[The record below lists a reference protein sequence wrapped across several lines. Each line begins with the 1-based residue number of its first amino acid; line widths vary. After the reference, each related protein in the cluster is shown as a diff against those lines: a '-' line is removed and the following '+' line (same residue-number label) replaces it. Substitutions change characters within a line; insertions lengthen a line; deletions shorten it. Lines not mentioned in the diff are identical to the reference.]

1 VSRVIAWFAT
11 NHVAANL
18 LMAILVI
25 GGITSF
31 PAIRKQT
38 FPDIDVDIV
47 TVSVEYRG
55 AAPEEVEEGVCVRI
69 EEAVEGVEGVEEISS
84 TAVEGVCAVSIELI
98 SGTDVTKA
106 TNDIKNQVD
115 AITTFPE
122 DTEKPIVAKVTPT
135 RPVMDLALS
144 GAVEE
149 ATLKQLGQR
158 VRDEIAALEGVTQVE
173 LLATRPYEVSIEVP
187 EARLRRHGLSFDQV
201 ADAVRRS
208 SLDLPGGSIKT
219 EGGEILLRTKGQAY
233 RGPDFERLVL
243 LTRADGTRI
252 TLGDVATVI
261 DGFEDIDRTTS
272 FDGEPAVLVRVSRVG
287 DQSTLAIGSAV
298 EAYVAGAQSRLPEG
312 LTLTIWQD
320 QTKLLTGRIEILMKN
335 GRAGFFLVLLVL
347 ALFLRLRL
355 ALWVAVGVPV
365 SFAGALFVMAPLE
378 IGINVIST
386 FAFILV
392 LGILVDDA
400 IVMGESAYTWQ
411 EKTGDRLQG
420 AIIGAQRVV
429 TPVIFGV
436 LTTVA
441 AFMPLLLIEGGL
453 GQVFGVMAS
462 VTIACLLFSMVEST
476 LILPAHL
483 GHGKPVTG
491 EGVRAGAGRWSQLQD
506 RFARGLENLIHGP
519 YRRALGR
526 VLEFRYAAVAVTMAL
541 LLWSVAWIGSG
552 RMTFSFFPPV
562 EGDEVTGLITM
573 PQGTPAD
580 KTAVAA
586 QQLVDAISVLQAELD
601 AEFPVEGG
609 SHVRHVMVSVGGQ
622 PFKDSEGGGPGG
634 GTSLSVSGSHLA
646 EIVLELVPS
655 EDRVLGT
662 REIEK
667 RWRALAGVV
676 PEAVE
681 VSYFSS
687 IFAAGEAINLQLQ
700 SSRIDH
706 LTEAAERLKTKLAE
720 YPGVIDIADSFR
732 AGKREVKLDILPA
745 AETLGLT
752 LSDMARQVRQAF
764 YGEEVQRIQ
773 RGRDDVRV
781 MVRYPADER
790 RSLGDLENMRIRTID
805 GVEVPFGTVARAELG
820 RGYSTI
826 RRSDRQRVV
835 NVTTDIDRSL
845 ISEGEVLRN
854 LGAGALPA
862 ILSDYPGMTV
872 SLEGQQREQRRTAAG
887 LVRWYPVALF
897 LIYALLAVPLR
908 SYLQPLLIMSVIPF
922 GVVGAIV
929 GHLLMGR
936 DLSMMSVM
944 GIIAL
949 SGVVVNSSLVLVH
962 YVNTRRADGLSF
974 GEAVVDAAQA
984 RFRPIVLTA
993 ATTFAGLVP
1002 LMLERSTQAQFLI
1015 PMAISIS
1022 FGVVFATLV
1031 TLFVVPSGYLI
1042 LEDMRGLPERAR
1054 EAVQR
1059 RRRRPRLAP
1068 VGAPGVAARS
1078 RAPQAGPGR

>member
-1 VSRVIAWFAT
+1 LSRVIAWFAQ

-18 LMAILVI
+18 LMAILLI
-25 GGITSF
+25 GGLTSL
-31 PAIRKQT
+31 PSIRKQT

-69 EEAVEGVEGVEEISS
+69 EEAVDGIEGVEQVTS
-84 TAVEGVCAVSIELI
+84 TAVEGVCGVSVELI

-106 TNDIKNQVD
+106 TDDIKNQVD
-115 AITTFPE
+115 SITTFPE
-122 DTEKPIVAKVTPT
+122 DTEQPIIAKVTPA

-144 GAVEE
+144 GAIEE
-149 ATLKQLGQR
+149 ATLKELGQR
-158 VRDEIAALEGVTQVE
+158 VRDEIASLEGISQVD

-187 EARLRRHGLSFDQV
+187 EANLRRHGLSFDQV
-201 ADAVRRS
+201 AEAVRRS

-219 EGGEILLRTKGQAY
+219 DGGEILLRTKGQAY
-233 RGPDFERLVL
+233 RGPEFERLVL
-243 LTRADGTRI
+243 LTRADGTRV
-252 TLGDVATVI
+252 TLGDVATVV

-287 DQSTLAIGSAV
+287 DQSSLGIGAAV
-298 EAYVAGAQSRLPEG
+298 EGYVANARARLPEG
-312 LTLTIWQD
+312 VNLTIWQD
-320 QTKLLTGRIEILMKN
+320 QTEILTGRLDVLMRN
-335 GRAGFFLVLLVL
+335 GRAGFFFVLIVL

-355 ALWVAVGVPV
+355 AFWVAVGVPV

-378 IGINVIST
+378 IGINVISS

-411 EKTGDRLQG
+411 QKTGDRLQG
-420 AIIGAQRVV
+420 AIVGAQKVV

-462 VTIACLLFSMVEST
+462 VTIACLIFSIVEST
-476 LILPAHL
+476 LVLPAHL
-483 GHGKPVTG
+483 GHGKAVTG
-491 EGVRAGAGRWSQLQD
+491 ELKSDAGAWARLQD
-506 RFARGLENLIHGP
+506 RFAKGLEHFTHDR
-519 YRRALGR
+519 YQRALKR
-526 VLEFRYAAVAVTMAL
+526 VLAFRYAAVAVIVAL
-541 LLWSVAWIGSG
+541 LLWSVAWVGSG
-552 RMTFSFFPPV
+552 RMSFSFFPPV
-562 EGDEVTGLITM
+562 EGDEVTGLVTM
-573 PQGTPAD
+573 PQGTPAE
-580 KTAVAA
+580 KTALAA

-601 AEFPVEGG
+601 AEYEVEGAD
-609 SHVRHVMVSVGGQ
+609 SHVQHVMVSVGGQ
-622 PFKDSEGGGPGG
+622 PFKDTEGSGPGG
-634 GTSLSVSGSHLA
+634 GGGGIAASGSHLA
-646 EIVLELVPS
+646 EIVLELVPA

-667 RWRALAGVV
+667 RWRALTGLV

-681 VSYFSS
+681 VTYFSS

-700 SSRIDH
+700 STRIDH
-706 LTEAAERLKTKLAE
+706 LTEAAERLKAKLAE
-720 YPGVIDIADSFR
+720 FPGVLDIADSFR
-732 AGKREVKLDILPA
+732 AGKREVELDILPA
-745 AETLGLT
+745 AETLGLS
-752 LSDMARQVRQAF
+752 LSDLARQVRQAF

-790 RSLGDLENMRIRTID
+790 RSLGDLENMRIRAAD
-805 GVEVPFGTVARAELG
+805 GTEIPFATVAHAEFG

-835 NVTTDIDRSL
+835 NVTTDIDRGI
-845 ISEGEVLRN
+845 ISEGEVL
-854 LGAGALPA
+854 GALQAGPLPE

-887 LVRWYPVALF
+887 LRRWYPVALF

-908 SYLQPLLIMSVIPF
+908 SYFQPLLIMSVIPF
-922 GVVGAIV
+922 GLVGAFA

-936 DLSMMSVM
+936 NLSMMSIM

-962 YVNTRRADGLSF
+962 YVNSRRSEGAPLGD
-974 GEAVVDAAQA
+974 AVVDAAMA

-993 ATTFAGLVP
+993 ATTFVGLMP
-1002 LMLERSTQAQFLI
+1002 LMTERSTQAQFLI

-1022 FGVVFATLV
+1022 FGVLFATVV

-1042 LEDMRGLPERAR
+1042 LEDLRRLPGRI
-1054 EAVQR
+1054 
-1059 RRRRPRLAP
+1059 
-1068 VGAPGVAARS
+1068 AARVRAGRGR
-1078 RAPQAGPGR
+1078 RAPLGAEPGIVARSPSRPELSS

>member
-1 VSRVIAWFAT
+1 VSRVIAWFAH

-18 LMAILVI
+18 VMAIMLI
-25 GGITSF
+25 GGLTSL
-31 PAIRKQT
+31 PSIRKQT

-47 TVSVEYRG
+47 SVSVEYRG
-55 AAPEEVEEGVCVRI
+55 AAPEEVEEGVCVRV
-69 EEAVEGVEGVEEISS
+69 EEAVEGVEGVEQVTS
-84 TAVEGVCAVSIELI
+84 TAVEGVCGVSIELI

-106 TNDIKNQVD
+106 TDDIKNQVD
-115 AITTFPE
+115 SITTFPE
-122 DTEKPIVAKVTPT
+122 DTEQPIIAKVTPT
-135 RPVMDLALS
+135 RPVMDLALF

-149 ATLKQLGQR
+149 ATLKELGQR
-158 VRDEIAALEGVTQVE
+158 VRDELAALEGVTQVE

-187 EARLRRHGLSFDQV
+187 EANLRRHGLSFDQV
-201 ADAVRRS
+201 AEAVRRS

-219 EGGEILLRTKGQAY
+219 DGGEILLRTKGQAY
-233 RGPDFERLVL
+233 RGPEFERLVL
-243 LTRADGTRI
+243 ITRADGTRV
-252 TLGDVATVI
+252 TLGDVATVV

-272 FDGEPAVLVRVSRVG
+272 FDGEPAVLIRVSRVG
-287 DQSTLAIGSAV
+287 NQNSLGIGAAV
-298 EAYVAGAQSRLPEG
+298 EGYVADAKSLLPEG
-312 LTLTIWQD
+312 VNLTIWQD
-320 QTKLLTGRIEILMKN
+320 QTEMLTGRLDILMRN
-335 GRAGFFLVLLVL
+335 GRAGFILVLIVL

-355 ALWVAVGVPV
+355 AFWVAIGVPV

-378 IGINVIST
+378 IGINVISS

-411 EKTGDRLQG
+411 QKTGDRLQG
-420 AIIGAQRVV
+420 AILGAQKVV

-436 LTTVA
+436 LTTIA

-462 VTIACLLFSMVEST
+462 VTTACLLFSMVEST
-476 LILPAHL
+476 LVLPAHL

-491 EGVRAGAGRWSQLQD
+491 EVAADAGRWAKLQD
-506 RFARGLENLIHGP
+506 RFARGLERFTHHG
-519 YRRALGR
+519 YKRALQR
-526 VLEFRYAAVAVTMAL
+526 VLGFRYAAVAVTVAL
-541 LLWSVAWIGSG
+541 LLWSVAWVGSG
-552 RMTFSFFPPV
+552 RMSFSFFPPV

-573 PQGTPAD
+573 PQGTPAE
-580 KTAVAA
+580 KTALAA
-586 QQLVDAISVLQAELD
+586 QQLVDAIGRLQVELD
-601 AEFPVEGG
+601 EEYEVEGAE
-609 SHVRHVMVSVGGQ
+609 SHVQHVMVSVGGQ
-622 PFKDSEGGGPGG
+622 PFKDTEGAGPGG
-634 GTSLSVSGSHLA
+634 GGGLSASGSHLA

-667 RWRALAGVV
+667 RWRALTGPVA
-676 PEAVE
+676 EAVE
-681 VSYFSS
+681 VTYFSS

-700 SSRIDH
+700 SSNIDH
-706 LTEAAERLKTKLAE
+706 LTEAADRLKLKLGE
-720 YPGVIDIADSFR
+720 YPGVLDIADSFR
-732 AGKREVKLDILPA
+732 AGKREVELDILPA
-745 AETLGLT
+745 AETLGLS
-752 LSDMARQVRQAF
+752 LSDLARQVRQAF

-790 RSLGDLENMRIRTID
+790 RSLGDLENMRIRAAD
-805 GVEVPFGTVARAELG
+805 GTEVPFGTVAHAELG

-835 NVTTDIDRSL
+835 NVTTDVDRSV
-845 ISEGEVLRN
+845 ISEGEVLADLR
-854 LGAGALPA
+854 AGALPE
-862 ILSDYPGMTV
+862 ILADYPGMTV

-887 LVRWYPVALF
+887 LIRWYPVALF

-908 SYLQPLLIMSVIPF
+908 SYFQPLLIMSVIPF
-922 GVVGAIV
+922 GLVGAIL

-936 DLSMMSVM
+936 NLSMMSVV

-962 YVNTRRADGLSF
+962 YVNSRRAE
-974 GEAVVDAAQA
+974 GETLGDAVVEAAIT

-993 ATTFAGLVP
+993 ATTFVGLVP
-1002 LMLERSTQAQFLI
+1002 LMTERSTQAQFLI

-1022 FGVVFATLV
+1022 FGVLFATLV

-1042 LEDMRGLPERAR
+1042 LEDLRVLPTRVAAWVRTRRAGSR
-1054 EAVQR
+1054 ATGPQV
-1059 RRRRPRLAP
+1059 A
-1068 VGAPGVAARS
+1068 GVATRS
-1078 RAPQAGPGR
+1078 ASPQEFSR